1 MPRARRPALHSA
13 ETSFR
18 GKGAAACLCRPR
30 PFQVGV
36 FSACCFPSRVEPPSF
51 PPCRG
56 RGGQGE
62 ASRGSSRSVASLA
75 PLCPRRNGEERIAP
89 CPERT
94 YASSAAGTRLV
105 WHLGTTT
112 RIPWAMAAPRH
123 RGRGTPVSPAAGPR
137 VRGSLALRQ
146 RRTIATPASLRGRL
160 TRDVSHVCWVARPC
174 AGAPGHAGV
183 VAWVASGL
191 GRLSTKTGAEASPCG
206 ALWATRVR
214 RVASVVGASRPRHR
228 RADALA
234 CAMCGQT
241 VYPWPLSSPRWYGSA
256 PTLVRLAEA
265 SPGKREVR
273 SMTFVIAEPCMD
285 VMDQACVRVCPVA
298 CIHWDAGKA
307 RKLSIDPQECIDC
320 GSPRSIRW

>member
-36 FSACCFPSRVEPPSF
+36 FSVCCFPSRVEPPSF

-94 YASSAAGTRLV
+94 YASSAAGMRLV

-112 RIPWAMAAPRH
+112 RIPWAMAASRH

-160 TRDVSHVCWVARPC
+160 TRDVRATC
-174 AGAPGHAGV
+174 AGLLDRVQVHQDTRESSHGSPSVLGV
-183 VAWVASGL
+183 YPPRPERRRARAAL
-191 GRLSTKTGAEASPCG
+191 CGRHG
-206 ALWATRVR
+206 
-214 RVASVVGASRPRHR
+214 SVVWRRSLALPVRATAVRMLWHAQCVVRPSTHGRCPARDGMAVRPRSSGSQRHR
-228 RADALA
+228 
-234 CAMCGQT
+234 
-241 VYPWPLSSPRWYGSA
+241 
-256 PTLVRLAEA
+256 
-265 SPGKREVR
+265 
-273 SMTFVIAEPCMD
+273 
-285 VMDQACVRVCPVA
+285 QAR
-298 CIHWDAGKA
+298 G
-307 RKLSIDPQECIDC
+307 R
-320 GSPRSIRW
+320 